1 MEVFDN
7 LTPTGEPPWLLLV
20 GVTLGDPHIWSM
32 NMYSL
37 SLRLMDGMGAVT
49 AAPKQRDVVS

>member
-1 MEVFDN
+1 MLDN

-32 NMYSL
+32 NMYSIIVAT
-37 SLRLMDGMGAVT
+37 DGWDEGAVT